1 MRVGNGR
8 VWAVTLC
15 ASFVLPP
22 LLLGRQGPT
31 VPKKDPT
38 PEQQAYRQYEAKHRA
53 LQAQAKQ
60 VFDMETAHEKAGD
73 CPDAKTD
80 YDFNICFGK
89 QLTITEQNLKSY
101 EGFIRELMAPP
112 PQMPGQPAVETNPPA
127 NGIAGPVLSPP
138 EFEHEFERVEQSWEQ
153 YREVA
158 CAAAFHQFEGGT
170 GGPSFQLECKLKLAR
185 DHMRELSMIYGEE
198 LHL

>member
-8 VWAVTLC
+8 VWAATLC
-15 ASFVLPP
+15 ATFVLAP
-22 LLLGRQGPT
+22 LFLGQPGPAS
-31 VPKKDPT
+31 PKKSLT
-38 PEQQAYRQYEAKHRA
+38 PEQEAYRQYEAKHRA

>member
-1 MRVGNGR
+1 MHAGNGR
-8 VWAVTLC
+8 MWAVILC

-22 LLLGRQGPT
+22 LLLGQQGPAIA
-31 VPKKDPT
+31 KKDST
-38 PEQQAYRQYEAKHRA
+38 PEQETQRQYEAKHHA

-60 VFDMETAHEKAGD
+60 VFDTEMAREKAVD
-73 CPDAKTD
+73 CPDAKSD
-80 YDFNICFGK
+80 YDFNACFGK
-89 QLTITEQNLKSY
+89 QLTITDQNLKSY

-127 NGIAGPVLSPP
+127 NGIAGPVLSPAD
-138 EFEHEFERVEQSWEQ
+138 FAHEFESVEQSWGQ

-185 DHMRELSMIYGEE
+185 DHMRELSLIYGGE
-198 LHL
+198 LRL